1 MAGGETSDSQ
11 SVEVNLLAEGQAG
24 TQALIGSQ
32 SKQGASQQTLGK
44 NPQLQ
49 TRRFEVCKIN
59 TLKKKKSSAVLL
71 TTSELFEHSF
81 NKTIFSVGVWTP
93 RAD

>member
-1 MAGGETSDSQ
+1 MVCFLFLFGRRKYACLAGGETSDSQ

-59 TLKKKKSSAVLL
+59 TLKKKNHLRC
-71 TTSELFEHSF
+71 F
-81 NKTIFSVGVWTP
+81 
-93 RAD
+93 